1 MDQPRFVYTTFPD
14 EDTARRIAGMLVQ
27 EKLCACV
34 NLIPGMRAI
43 YRYEGT
49 VAEDGEV
56 VGIVKT
62 RAALADRVEARIKT
76 LHPYD
81 TPVFFHID
89 ITRVDDAT
97 RAWLMAETGA

>member
-14 EDTARRIAGMLVQ
+14 EDTARRIAGALV
-27 EKLCACV
+27 EERLCACV

-43 YRYEGT
+43 YRYEDAVT
-49 VAEDGEV
+49 EAGEV

-62 RAALADRVEARIKT
+62 RAALAEQVEARIKT

-89 ITRVDDAT
+89 ITRVDEAT
-97 RAWLMAETGA
+97 RAWLTAETRG